1 MSVINNITAPQSS
14 SPVTAGKST
23 TQQTALAASLL
34 ADPAKNTDQVTLSS
48 AGKTLA
54 ADESNMTQTRTP
66 SQEKLIRSASSDR
79 ESAEKIAYGMA
90 SVPSGIFYDISG
102 QLGVGNGTGEFVR
115 KLSTTGQIVGDDYI
129 DNFNKEASVID
140 AQRLAIYETEKA
152 KGTDP
157 LQILIKMID
166 FTNSQSQDYLEA
178 TGWGWRGSSPP

>member
-1 MSVINNITAPQSS
+1 
-14 SPVTAGKST
+14 
-23 TQQTALAASLL
+23 
-34 ADPAKNTDQVTLSS
+34 
-48 AGKTLA
+48 
-54 ADESNMTQTRTP
+54 MTQTRTP
-66 SQEKLIRSASSDR
+66 AQEKLIRSASSDR
-79 ESAEKIAYGMA
+79 ASAEKIAQGMA
-90 SVPSGIFYDISG
+90 DTPSAIAWDISG
-102 QLGVGNGTGEFVR
+102 QRGVGDGNGEFVR